1 MRLQA
6 SLKRSETS
14 RRKIQSRF
22 SVFTTSS
29 QNKNPAPSVNPGTKQ
44 LWQTRCDISA
54 NGDLPQIISD
64 GSKAKNDPPQKQTS
78 DGSQPMMK
86 PQKQT
91 SEFINTGCFRNV
103 HLTSST
109 TDADKLQKSDNVI
122 PCWPRKYLTATKE
135 LPQKH
140 NLTIPDNDVT
150 PETHIWQPSTHQKV
164 WRHLS
169 GKTANKKA
177 DSIHHNLKEEP
188 SALRSLSIFDST
200 ETEHKMHNGW
210 RPVVEIAIC
219 M

>member
-1 MRLQA
+1 M
-6 SLKRSETS
+6 
-14 RRKIQSRF
+14 
-22 SVFTTSS
+22 
-29 QNKNPAPSVNPGTKQ
+29 NPGTKQ

-54 NGDLPQIISD
+54 NGDLPKIISD

-91 SEFINTGCFRNV
+91 SDLINTRCFRNV

-122 PCWPRKYLTATKE
+122 PCWPRKYRTATKE

-140 NLTIPDNDVT
+140 NLTIPNNEDETSEANIWLYQHGVT
-150 PETHIWQPSTHQKV
+150 SETHIWQTSKHQKV

-169 GKTANKKA
+169 GKTAN
-177 DSIHHNLKEEP
+177 
-188 SALRSLSIFDST
+188 
-200 ETEHKMHNGW
+200 
-210 RPVVEIAIC
+210 
-219 M
+219 